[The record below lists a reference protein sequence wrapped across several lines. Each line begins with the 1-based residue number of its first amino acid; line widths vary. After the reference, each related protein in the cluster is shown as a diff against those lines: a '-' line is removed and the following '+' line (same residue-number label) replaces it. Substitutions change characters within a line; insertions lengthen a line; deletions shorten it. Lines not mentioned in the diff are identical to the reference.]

1 MLPANLYCA
10 HVREYK
16 KQKTKEH
23 IKKILNKYLKK

>member
-10 HVREYK
+10 HVREYR

-23 IKKILNKYLKK
+23 IKKILNK